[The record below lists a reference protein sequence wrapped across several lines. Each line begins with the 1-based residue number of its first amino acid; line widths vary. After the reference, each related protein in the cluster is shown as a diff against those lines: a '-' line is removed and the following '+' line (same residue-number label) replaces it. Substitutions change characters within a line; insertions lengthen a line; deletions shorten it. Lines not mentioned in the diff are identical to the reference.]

1 MAKKRTTAPHPQALS
16 AEVVMTPHSYMAM
29 TRHFETNTNNA
40 PQGDDVVVMCVS
52 TKGADPALGGTVGRT
67 WPAMMLTPC
76 SIVRISDGEP
86 WTLELYSDGTR
97 LTLDLESEP
106 KVCERPGRGVM
117 LGWAEDN
124 AFLQAVEGA
133 DANKDKQP
141 GIKEQRLAM
150 LEWQRKVATPMPL
163 ADARKALDVRWAE
176 QTKLRTKPVPHEPL
190 RMMNSLTAAAAEH
203 QPSITQQGKAKPK
216 TDERDNDGQL
226 HTTSWAV
233 VVTVAGQSGLPL
245 RVECSSDGTEAVQLA
260 MQRLGS
266 QLTTDT
272 LQTLMAVLSIA
283 DDGGGFT
290 NNLAEIGRRRGW
302 DRLDKHNRAKKIR
315 DALELF
321 EHTEFTFTQ
330 GTREVQMPLLVK
342 TATGTDRA
350 DPSARGVRWYFN
362 PDLWR
367 VWHKAGQL
375 VALDERLM
383 KLHPKND
390 AWALKI
396 GVHLQIWVARSFV
409 GHHLDKP
416 DSQMP
421 ITVGKLLGGAGI
433 EYQKQLREQGSPWL
447 RERVKAALM
456 TLKRF
461 DPPLLLAE
469 IAEEGER
476 ATDDLVRFQIGEH
489 VRRGQSA
496 VSTKRIGRRDLK
508 IAKRES
514 AKRRGPQKGRT

>member
-1 MAKKRTTAPHPQALS
+1 MGKKRTTAPHPQALS
-16 AEVVMTPHSYMAM
+16 AEVVLTPHSYMAM

-52 TKGADPALGGTVGRT
+52 TKGADPALGGTGGRT

-86 WTLELYSDGTR
+86 WTLDLYSDGNR

-117 LGWAEDN
+117 LGWAADN
-124 AFLQAVEGA
+124 ALLQAVEA
-133 DANKDKQP
+133 PDDSTP
-141 GIKEQRLAM
+141 ERHGIKEQRLAM

-163 ADARKALDVRWAE
+163 ADARKALETRWAE
-176 QTKLRTKPVPHEPL
+176 QTKLRTKAVPHEPL

-216 TDERDNDGQL
+216 TDERDDDGQL

-266 QLTTDT
+266 QLNTDT
-272 LQTLMAVLSIA
+272 LQTLMALLSIA
-283 DDGGGFT
+283 DDRGGFT
-290 NNLAEIGRRRGW
+290 INLAELGRRRGW
-302 DRLDKHNRAKKIR
+302 DRLDKHGRAKKLR

-321 EHTEFTFTQ
+321 ERTEFTFTQ
-330 GTREVQMPLLVK
+330 GTQDAYFPLLVR
-342 TATGTDRA
+342 TARVADRA
-350 DPSARGVRWYFN
+350 DPSVRGVRLYFN
-362 PDLWR
+362 HDLWP
-367 VWHKAGQL
+367 VWHKDGHL

-383 KLHPKND
+383 TLNAKTE
-390 AWALKI
+390 AWALRI
-396 GVHLQIWVARSFV
+396 GVYLQIWAARSFV
-409 GHHLDKP
+409 TRQLDRP
-416 DSQMP
+416 DSRMF
-421 ITVGKLLGGAGI
+421 ITVGRLLDGAGI
-433 EYQKQLREQGSPWL
+433 QYQKQLREQGSPWL
-447 RERVKAALM
+447 RERFKAALM
-456 TLKRF
+456 TLARF

-469 IAEEGER
+469 ITEEGER
-476 ATDDLVRFQIGEH
+476 ATDDLVSVQIGEH

-496 VSTKRIGRRDLK
+496 VSTKRLGKRDRN

-514 AKRRGPQKGRT
+514 AKRRGPQKGRA